1 MCILPL
7 KRGAE
12 GELAAALQAHLDSR
26 RPVGADVKAI
36 QAQPVAVS
44 VTAAVTRS
52 GDTPMSAITAAVEAA
67 LAEYLGQTRLTE
79 GGQLVSINRV
89 IGLLMNCAGVAD
101 ASGVTI
107 NGSAANLKLARG
119 TYACPGTVTLTEAEN
134 G

>member
-1 MCILPL
+1 
-7 KRGAE
+7 
-12 GELAAALQAHLDSR
+12 
-26 RPVGADVKAI
+26 
-36 QAQPVAVS
+36 
-44 VTAAVTRS
+44 
-52 GDTPMSAITAAVEAA
+52 MSAITAAVAAA

-101 ASGVTI
+101 ASGVTL

>member
-1 MCILPL
+1 M
-7 KRGAE
+7 
-12 GELAAALQAHLDSR
+12 
-26 RPVGADVKAI
+26 
-36 QAQPVAVS
+36 
-44 VTAAVTRS
+44 
-52 GDTPMSAITAAVEAA
+52 
-67 LAEYLGQTRLTE
+67 
-79 GGQLVSINRV
+79 SINRV